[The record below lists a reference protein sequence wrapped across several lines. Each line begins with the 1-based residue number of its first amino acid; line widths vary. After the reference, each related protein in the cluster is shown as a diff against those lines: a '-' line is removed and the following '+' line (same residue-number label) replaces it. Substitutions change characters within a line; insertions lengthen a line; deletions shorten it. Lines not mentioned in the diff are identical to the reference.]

1 MGEQQHRTGGGRHGG
16 EGARA
21 DVRDPETVV
30 RSYFDS
36 FSSRDPDVIAA
47 HVSDDFT
54 NEHTAALGR
63 GCQGREAYRGR
74 LPGFLAD
81 MVDLRYE
88 IETLVAGSADVMVSY
103 RMTARWRGDAPIDIR
118 GAQHLVVSD
127 GLVSRR
133 VDYWDS
139 AAFLVQADPAAAAAL
154 AAFGIGGA

>member
-1 MGEQQHRTGGGRHGG
+1 MGEHQHHTGGRRRRAEGG
-16 EGARA
+16 AE
-21 DVRDPETVV
+21 VRDPETVV
-30 RSYFDS
+30 RSYFES
-36 FSSRDPDVIAA
+36 FSTRDPDVISA

-63 GCQGREAYRGR
+63 GCQGREAYRSR

-103 RMTARWRGDAPIDIR
+103 RMTARWQGTTPIDIR

-127 GLVSRR
+127 GLVLRR

-154 AAFGIGGA
+154 EAFGIGGG